1 VIQAAI
7 VGCAHIHTPGFVKRL
22 LARRQSVRIKRVWD
36 PNRARARKRAAEL
49 STQAVTTAEAIWND
63 AEITAVVITSETDR
77 HLELVTAAAR
87 ARKHMFVEKPLGLG
101 ASDAAKMA
109 RAIEKAG
116 VTFQTG
122 YFMRGQPINLF
133 LREQV
138 ERGSFGRITRVRASN
153 CHAGALEDWF
163 TPEWKWMT
171 DPRRAGCGAYGDL
184 GTHPLDIM
192 MWMLG
197 DVESVAAATS
207 SPLKRYGAAC
217 DETGEG
223 LLRFRGG
230 VLGSLAAGW
239 VDLANPVTF
248 AISGTEGIAWVC
260 DGKLWFRSRRVRGA
274 DGKEPWTRLP
284 TAMPHAFDLFF
295 DSLEGKDVPL
305 VSPREAARR
314 SAVVEALYESAGTG
328 RWVKVPS
335 VR

>member
-1 VIQAAI
+1 MIQAAM

-22 LARRQSVRIKRVWD
+22 LARTHSVKVKRVWD
-36 PNRARARKRAAEL
+36 TNRARAKKRAAEL
-49 STQAVTTAEAIWND
+49 STQAVTNVDAIWND
-63 AEITAVVITSETDR
+63 PEITAVIITCETDQ
-77 HLELVTAAAR
+77 HLDLVTAAA
-87 ARKHMFVEKPLGLG
+87 AAGKHMFVEKPLGLG
-101 ASDAAKMA
+101 AADAAKMA

-122 YFMRGQPINLF
+122 YFMRGQPINQF

-138 ERGSFGRITRVRASN
+138 QRGAFGKITRVRASN

-184 GTHPLDIM
+184 GTHVLDIM

-207 SPLKRYGAAC
+207 SPLRRYGAAC

-230 VLGSLAAGW
+230 ILGSLAAGW
-239 VDLANPVTF
+239 VDVGNPVTF
-248 AISGTEGIAWVC
+248 AISGTEGLAYVC
-260 DGKLWFRSRRVRGA
+260 EGKLFFRSKRVRGA
-274 DGKEPWTRLP
+274 DRREPWTQLP
-284 TAMPHAFDLFF
+284 EAMPHAFELFF
-295 DSLEGKDVPL
+295 DSLEGREAPL
-305 VSPREAARR
+305 VSPREAAQR
-314 SAVVEALYESAGTG
+314 SAVVEALYQAAAAGK
-328 RWVKVPS
+328 WVKVPS
-335 VR
+335 VG